1 MPCKKTV
8 ALSHYVLTSSTQAVI
23 CDERCYIRHRYLDG
37 VVQGKITLITEE
49 CMSTDGAGAQIHTR
63 RRSLAVSSLAVRI
76 LIAFIVS
83 WIIVLA
89 FFISGAISH

>member
-1 MPCKKTV
+1 MSGVTATWMGEV
-8 ALSHYVLTSSTQAVI
+8 QAM
-23 CDERCYIRHRYLDG
+23 
-37 VVQGKITLITEE
+37 ITRITEK
-49 CMSTDGAGAQIHTR
+49 CMSMNGAGAQVRTR

-89 FFISGAISH
+89 FFVSGVISH

>member
-1 MPCKKTV
+1 
-8 ALSHYVLTSSTQAVI
+8 
-23 CDERCYIRHRYLDG
+23 
-37 VVQGKITLITEE
+37 
-49 CMSTDGAGAQIHTR
+49 MSTNGAGAQIHTR
-63 RRSLAVSSLAVRI
+63 RRGLAASSLAVRI

>member
-1 MPCKKTV
+1 MPRKKTV
-8 ALSHYVLTSSTQAVI
+8 ALSHFVLTRSTQAVI
-23 CDERCYIRHRYLDG
+23 CDERCYIRRYLDG

-49 CMSTDGAGAQIHTR
+49 CMSTNGAGGQIHTR
-63 RRSLAVSSLAVRI
+63 RRSLAASSLAVRI

>member
-1 MPCKKTV
+1 
-8 ALSHYVLTSSTQAVI
+8 
-23 CDERCYIRHRYLDG
+23 
-37 VVQGKITLITEE
+37 
-49 CMSTDGAGAQIHTR
+49 MSTNGTGAQIHTR
-63 RRSLAVSSLAVRI
+63 RRGMLVSSLAVRI

>member
-1 MPCKKTV
+1 
-8 ALSHYVLTSSTQAVI
+8 
-23 CDERCYIRHRYLDG
+23 
-37 VVQGKITLITEE
+37 
-49 CMSTDGAGAQIHTR
+49 MSTNGAGAQIHTR
-63 RRSLAVSSLAVRI
+63 RRSLAASSLAVRI

>member
-1 MPCKKTV
+1 
-8 ALSHYVLTSSTQAVI
+8 
-23 CDERCYIRHRYLDG
+23 
-37 VVQGKITLITEE
+37 
-49 CMSTDGAGAQIHTR
+49 MSTDGTGAQIHTR
-63 RRSLAVSSLAVRI
+63 RRSLTVSSLAVRI